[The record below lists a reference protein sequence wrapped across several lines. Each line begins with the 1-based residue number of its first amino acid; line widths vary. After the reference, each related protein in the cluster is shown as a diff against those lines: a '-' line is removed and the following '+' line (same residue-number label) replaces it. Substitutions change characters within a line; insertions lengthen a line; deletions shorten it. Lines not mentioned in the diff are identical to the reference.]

1 MTRGAAVDLY
11 WIPLGAG
18 ANVVRISGKFFE
30 AASALVA
37 RRSRCDLYHSALVVS
52 APEGHFVIEQA
63 PVSDLYDE
71 RRGVVAGG
79 SSRNAVARPI
89 PGLSL

>member
-1 MTRGAAVDLY
+1 MTQGAAVDLY

-52 APEGHFVIEQA
+52 
-63 PVSDLYDE
+63 SL
-71 RRGVVAGG
+71 G
-79 SSRNAVARPI
+79 S
-89 PGLSL
+89 